1 MGKGNRETVRE
12 RVDTVEEDLAL
23 GPIVQEVI
31 FSHFFGA
38 DAPAD
43 SEADE
48 VHILVSVYKYR
59 VFVAQYDTCGQ
70 VWDLFGDAF
79 HEIKVGISR
88 RAVEKA
94 FQTHDTE
101 TIVSTVRERF
111 CGLHAV
117 RRFASF
123 CRSTG
128 ESFSIEESGPQRTNL
143 VRRCRTLRDR
153 NTPR

>member
-1 MGKGNRETVRE
+1 MGKSNRETARE
-12 RVDTVEEDLAL
+12 RVDTVKEDLAL
-23 GPIVQEVI
+23 GPIVQEEI
-31 FSHFFGA
+31 YSHSYGA
-38 DAPAD
+38 DAPED

-59 VFVAQYDTCGQ
+59 VYVEQYDTCGQ
-70 VWDLFGDAF
+70 VWDLFGEGF

-94 FQTHDTE
+94 LRTRDTE
-101 TIVSTVRERF
+101 TIARTVRESF
-111 CGLHAV
+111 GGPQAV

-123 CRSTG
+123 CRSTA
-128 ESFSIEESGPQRTNL
+128 EYFSIEECGPQRANL

-153 NTPR
+153 NIPR

>member
-12 RVDTVEEDLAL
+12 WVDTVEEDLAL
-23 GPIVQEVI
+23 GPIVQEEI

-79 HEIKVGISR
+79 HEIPSNSRAPEPREILHKKVR
-88 RAVEKA
+88 F
-94 FQTHDTE
+94 FQVCKIHR
-101 TIVSTVRERF
+101 VRGLFFDKIFTLLRKEINRF
-111 CGLHAV
+111 CLDAENRQVWRQKGVLIL
-117 RRFASF
+117 F
-123 CRSTG
+123 
-128 ESFSIEESGPQRTNL
+128 Q
-143 VRRCRTLRDR
+143 
-153 NTPR
+153 